1 MIDRYLVIYRAYN
14 PDPSPPLFGKE
25 EKQKGYDALYF
36 TQNQII
42 MLAEE
47 KYKRIK
53 HAERLVKPRDLLDYS
68 KHILSQEYDTTD
80 TRFKKA
86 VNFLNL
92 KNYGF
97 FEAYRFGK
105 PKENE
110 IVNVEVDNFL
120 KRAKELNIDYN
131 YLALD
136 LIPRLYNEDP
146 FKNWETRRE
155 IFFKDI

>member
-14 PDPSPPLFGKE
+14 PDLCPPLFGKE
-25 EKQKGYDALYF
+25 EKQKGYGALYF

-53 HAERLVKPRDLLDYS
+53 HAERLVKPRDLLDYP
-68 KHILSQEYDTTD
+68 KHLLSDVYDTTD
-80 TRFKKA
+80 KRFTKA
-86 VNFLNL
+86 VTFLNL
-92 KNYGF
+92 KNYGS

-105 PKENE
+105 AKGDE

-120 KRAKELNIDYN
+120 KRVKELNIDYN
-131 YLALD
+131 YVALE

-146 FKNWETRRE
+146 SKNWETRRE